1 MPTLPTLLTA
11 PNLTIPHGFSTRH
24 GGVSTGYGATMNLR
38 LQDHQ
43 SREDMLE
50 NYGRYC
56 QAVGVDV
63 TRTVLS
69 HQVHTD
75 NVRLVTEDDAGR
87 GLFRDRGYE
96 ADGLITNVQT
106 LPLVVFSADCGIA
119 LLHDPVHHAIGAVHA
134 GWRGCAL
141 GIMGKVVREMTAHF
155 GTNPTDVQVAIGPG
169 IHQCCFETH
178 SDVPHAMLAALGDD
192 AKAYIAPKGE
202 KFQVDLPGLNRQW
215 LLNAG
220 VLPQNIHTQPHCTAC
235 DLENFWSHR
244 KMGDNRGV
252 QCGMIAL
259 P

>member
-1 MPTLPTLLTA
+1 MPTLPTILQS
-11 PNLTIPHGFSTRH
+11 PNITVPHGFSTRH

-56 QAVGVDV
+56 HAVGVDV

-75 NVRLVTEDDAGR
+75 NIRLATEADAGK

-96 ADGLITNVQT
+96 ADGLITNAKN
-106 LPLVVFSADCGIA
+106 LPLVVFGADCGIA
-119 LLHDPVHHAIGAVHA
+119 LLHDPVNDAIGAVHG
-134 GWRGCAL
+134 GWRGCAM
-141 GIMGKVVREMTAHF
+141 GIMGKIVEEMTAQF
-155 GTNPTDVQVAIGPG
+155 DTDPAQLQVAMGPC

-178 SDVPHAMLAALGDD
+178 TDVPEAMIAALGHQ
-192 AKAYIAPKGE
+192 AMAYIAPKGE
-202 KFQVDLPGLNRQW
+202 KFSVDLLGLNRQW

-220 VLPQNIHTQPHCTAC
+220 VLPIHIHIHAHCTAC
-235 DLENFWSHR
+235 DQENFWSHR
-244 KMGDNRGV
+244 KLGDHRGV

-259 P
+259 D